1 MLGHKMTDQPC
12 LGGAMMIHSLT
23 ESLAKESGKY

>member
-1 MLGHKMTDQPC
+1 MTDQPC
-12 LGGAMMIHSLT
+12 LGGAIMIHSLT